1 MPRWRGWPG
10 WSGSR
15 RRAGAWWCT
24 ARTGRA
30 SSPKWWPASSRPGG
44 TSRIWRC
51 AGRVWRTFI
60 WSSPGRRSRM
70 KVSPPD
76 AYWKKDVV
84 LFFGKRFAL
93 AIKLLYPMALIVP
106 VAASDIP
113 AQYAAAV
120 IAIVTV
126 MAGTFGAGESLTA
139 DLNDGILLRLSL
151 TPLSPRRMVFEL
163 LAVNAVL
170 DFIQLLP
177 ALLLVYVLHPA
188 PLVWVLAATFA
199 LFTTLVTANCIGIFI
214 ANFTSS
220 PADVLLYA
228 TAMLAPL
235 IYLSGFFRN
244 QNPTGLLAALRD
256 LIPFAYTNDAL
267 KAVFGLTTRT
277 TPLEVFVYPTPIAA
291 LLVLGLCLTAP
302 RLLSPRL

>member
-1 MPRWRGWPG
+1 
-10 WSGSR
+10 
-15 RRAGAWWCT
+15 
-24 ARTGRA
+24 
-30 SSPKWWPASSRPGG
+30 
-44 TSRIWRC
+44 
-51 AGRVWRTFI
+51 
-60 WSSPGRRSRM
+60 M
-70 KVSPPD
+70 KISPPD

-93 AIKLLYPMALIVP
+93 TIKLLYPMALIVP

-120 IAIVTV
+120 IGIVVV

-151 TPLSPRRMVFEL
+151 TPLSPRRMLFEL

-170 DFIQLLP
+170 DFVQLLP
-177 ALLLVYVLHPA
+177 ALTLVYVFNPA

-199 LFTTLVTANCIGIFI
+199 VFLTLVTANCIGVFI

-228 TAMLAPL
+228 TAILAPL

-277 TPLEVFVYPTPIAA
+277 TPLEVFVYPTLIAA
-291 LLVLGLCLTAP
+291 LLVLGVCLTAP

>member
-1 MPRWRGWPG
+1 
-10 WSGSR
+10 
-15 RRAGAWWCT
+15 
-24 ARTGRA
+24 
-30 SSPKWWPASSRPGG
+30 
-44 TSRIWRC
+44 
-51 AGRVWRTFI
+51 
-60 WSSPGRRSRM
+60 M
-70 KVSPPD
+70 KISPPD
-76 AYWKKDVV
+76 AYWKKDVA

-120 IAIVTV
+120 IGIVAV

-139 DLNDGILLRLSL
+139 DLNDGIMLRLSL
-151 TPLSPRRMVFEL
+151 SPLSPHRMVFEL

-170 DFIQLLP
+170 DFVQLLP
-177 ALLLVYVLHPA
+177 ALALVYVLNPA

-199 LFTTLVTANCIGIFI
+199 VFLTLVTANCIGVFI

-228 TAMLAPL
+228 TAILAPL

-244 QNPTGLLAALRD
+244 QNPEGIMLTLRGLV
-256 LIPFAYTNDAL
+256 PFAYANDAL
-267 KAVFGLTTRT
+267 KTVFGLATKTTA
-277 TPLEVFVYPTPIAA
+277 LEAALYPTLICAVMA
-291 LLVLGLCLTAP
+291 LAVCFTAP
-302 RLLSPRL
+302 HLLRTRF